1 MTGGRSLTDAGEI
14 FRGKK
19 CLVLG
24 GLGFIG
30 SNLAIRLVSLGA
42 DVVICDSMIDD
53 YGGNLFNI
61 EPVKDKVKIN
71 ISDVRDMSSMQYIVR
86 DMDYIFNLAGQ
97 VSHIESMRDPFTD
110 LEINVRAQLSIMEAC
125 RRFNPDTKVI
135 FASTRQIYG
144 KADKLPVDENTL
156 LRPMDINGVNKMA
169 GEWYHILYNN
179 VYGIRTCSLRL
190 TNTYGPRQLIKHNLQ
205 GFVGVFIR
213 QAILGEE
220 IKLFG
225 GGGQKRDFTYVEDVV
240 DAFLLTASSD
250 CAAGSIFNLGGI
262 KPYSLNEFTKILLDV
277 AGGGKSVEIPFPEE
291 RQRID
296 IGDAYSDYGRIRKA
310 LGWEPKVDL
319 PEGLTLTVKYYR
331 ENLKHY
337 LPKEMAPSEL

>member
-1 MTGGRSLTDAGEI
+1 MSEKNIAASLPSV
-14 FRGKK
+14 FKNKK

-42 DVVICDSMIDD
+42 DVMVCDSMIDD

-61 EPVKDKVKIN
+61 EPVRERLNIN

-86 DMDYIFNLAGQ
+86 NMDYIFNLAGQ

-110 LEINVRAQLSIMEAC
+110 LEINVKAQLSIMESC
-125 RRFNPDTKVI
+125 RRFNPGAKVI

-144 KADKLPVDENTL
+144 KSESLPVNESTI
-156 LRPMDINGVNKMA
+156 LRPTDINGVNKMA

-205 GFVGVFIR
+205 GFIGVFIR

-225 GGGQKRDFTYVEDVV
+225 GGGQKRDFTFVDDVV
-240 DAFLLTASSD
+240 DAFLYAAISD
-250 CAAGSIFNLGGI
+250 LSDGKIFNLGGI
-262 KPYSLNEFTKILLDV
+262 RPYNLKEFTEILLDV
-277 AGGGKSVEIPFPEE
+277 AGGGKFSEIPFPEE
-291 RQRID
+291 RQKID
-296 IGDAYSDYGRIRKA
+296 IGDAYSDYSQINEC
-310 LGWEPKVDL
+310 LGWKPRVDL
-319 PEGLTLTVKYYR
+319 RNGLTATVEYFKD
-331 ENLKHY
+331 NLKHY
-337 LPKEMAPSEL
+337 LDMKETKPV